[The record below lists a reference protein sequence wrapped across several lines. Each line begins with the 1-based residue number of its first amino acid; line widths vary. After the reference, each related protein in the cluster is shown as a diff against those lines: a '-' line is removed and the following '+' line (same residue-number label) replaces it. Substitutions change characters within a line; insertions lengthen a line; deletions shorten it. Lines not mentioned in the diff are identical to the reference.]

1 MNKNE
6 KVKLQSRELKKRN
19 DVYDVYHVYLVY
31 HVYHGTRMA
40 LSMFES
46 GSYGAL
52 MQLATLQCFRFKM
65 GGFKRSAAKTAV
77 KSAPKR
83 QRFKSKPLVSGGE
96 ELEEAVAEAAE
107 TETGGEGPEAVAKA
121 AETETGGEG
130 LEEGAAEAPET
141 ETGGKGP
148 EGAAEALETETGGE
162 GEGPEEGAA
171 EVVAQ
176 PRVWSFA
183 EIPEELK
190 AKGKK
195 RAGLKKVWEALK
207 EANQQGLVAD
217 KALDLVGPALV
228 EAASKQGYTVPFDP
242 VNNSRYSFRPINS
255 GNKNP
260 PRNLPA
266 SEAAQ
271 EEGVER
277 LKAKRK
283 QKICP
288 RSKEEYKDWQ
298 AKQEAAPLGNGEGS
312 PGF

>member
-1 MNKNE
+1 M
-6 KVKLQSRELKKRN
+6 
-19 DVYDVYHVYLVY
+19 
-31 HVYHGTRMA
+31 
-40 LSMFES
+40 
-46 GSYGAL
+46 
-52 MQLATLQCFRFKM
+52 
-65 GGFKRSAAKTAV
+65 
-77 KSAPKR
+77 
-83 QRFKSKPLVSGGE
+83 SGGE

-148 EGAAEALETETGGE
+148 EGAAEALETETGGEGPEGAAEALETETGGEGPEEGAAEALEIETGGE

-228 EAASKQGYTVPFDP
+228 EAASNQGYTVPFDP
-242 VNNSRYSFRPINS
+242 VTNSRYSFRPINS

-266 SEAAQ
+266 REAAQ

-277 LKAKRK
+277 PKAKRK